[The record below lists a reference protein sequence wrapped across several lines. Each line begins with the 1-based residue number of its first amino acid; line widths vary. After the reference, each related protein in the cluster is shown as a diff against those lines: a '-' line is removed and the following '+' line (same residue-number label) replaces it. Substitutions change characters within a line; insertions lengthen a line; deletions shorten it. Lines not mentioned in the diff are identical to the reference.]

1 MMITFPFL
9 ASNDDDDKTFEENKK
24 VFSLQTNRPG
34 KIDMDYCKSLKEF
47 GQFSHAQNY

>member
-9 ASNDDDDKTFEENKK
+9 ASNDDDDDKTFEENKK
-24 VFSLQTNRPG
+24 VFSLHTNRPG
-34 KIDMDYCKSLKEF
+34 KIDIDYCKEF